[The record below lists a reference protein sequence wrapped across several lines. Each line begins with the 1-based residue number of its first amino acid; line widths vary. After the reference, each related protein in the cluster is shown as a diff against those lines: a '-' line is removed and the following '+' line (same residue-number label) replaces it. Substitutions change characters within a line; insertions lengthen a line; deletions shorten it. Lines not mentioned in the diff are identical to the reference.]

1 MDQKWKKD
9 INDTLEKI
17 ETIGFF
23 AAIGMHFAE
32 STPLLS
38 EELGNHVK
46 GTPWETFS
54 STDQCFKMIHQ
65 LAAKACRNLEG
76 YASFLEPK
84 GEKRIHLFNEIQKSE
99 ESKEASGP
107 PSDIQTIAEEIR
119 HLKTIGES
127 IVSLTKNEEKAS
139 ELNHERVKS
148 LGEMIINA
156 ASTIKEKIEEQK
168 KKLYLA
174 TAVDLGMESHLGKP
188 LELAGEELNRI
199 KAFGACLVAMGM
211 ASPEGY
217 KLNPR
222 QIETLGQT
230 IVDLTAKV
238 TETLNLNDPLSP
250 FLSLG

>member
-1 MDQKWKKD
+1 MDQKWKND
-9 INDTLEKI
+9 INDTLEKM

-32 STPLLS
+32 STPILS
-38 EELGNHVK
+38 EELGKHVK

-76 YASFLEPK
+76 YVSVLEPK
-84 GEKRIHLFNEIQKSE
+84 VEEKIDLFNEMPRPQ
-99 ESKEASGP
+99 ESKETSEPA
-107 PSDIQTIAEEIR
+107 SDIQTIAEEIR
-119 HLKTIGES
+119 RLKTIGES
-127 IVSLTKNEEKAS
+127 IVSLTRNEEKAS
-139 ELNHERVKS
+139 ELDHERVKS
-148 LGEMIINA
+148 LGEMIVNA
-156 ASTIKEKIEEQK
+156 ATIIKENIEEQK
-168 KKLYLA
+168 KKLYLEK
-174 TAVDLGMESHLGKP
+174 AVDLGMESHLEKS
-188 LELAGEELNRI
+188 LEIAGGDLNRI
-199 KAFGACLVAMGM
+199 KTFGSCLVAMGM

-230 IVDLTAKV
+230 IVDLTDRV